1 MNEKEREK
9 TLEDLELVKAVNEKE
24 KALEDLKLIKA
35 VMEVANQTMARAG
48 IPTILFGAF
57 WLLNTLIIHFPG
69 VKESFAATP
78 RIFVPLWIGFVVA
91 CTIFLMV
98 FGRRYEKQVKHPA
111 IATRYVKQLVETAI
125 LIVGVGFVS
134 SFLLKPLEL
143 ESSHMILFLQ
153 CLVLGLGFY
162 FVGVAW
168 APEFRIV
175 GLFLFGGMIAIPYCP
190 GYEYLIQGLTFGL
203 GMILTGCFM
212 HRRWLRLR
220 REEKSIDVA
229 GDPLDVEGKD

>member
-1 MNEKEREK
+1 MNEK
-9 TLEDLELVKAVNEKE
+9 EKE
-24 KALEDLKLIKA
+24 KALEDLKVIKA

-48 IPTILFGAF
+48 IPNILFGGF
-57 WLLNTLIIHFPG
+57 WLLATLIIHFPG

-78 RIFVPLWIGFVVA
+78 RIFVPLWIGFVVT
-91 CTIFLMV
+91 CTIFLML

-111 IATRYVKQLVETAI
+111 IAARLKKQVAEAVILVLVFAFT
-125 LIVGVGFVS
+125 S
-134 SFLLKPLEL
+134 SFLLRPLEL

-153 CLVLGLGFY
+153 CLVLGLGFC
-162 FVGVAW
+162 FFGIIW

-175 GLFLFGGMIAIPYCP
+175 GVFLFGGMIAIAYCP
-190 GYEYLIQGLTFGL
+190 GYEHLIHGLTFGL

-229 GDPLDVEGKD
+229 T